1 MEIWFYFKLTYSF
14 VALWVRLR
22 LWGAQNSQGKK
33 TQHISSIVHKLYHFN
48 CLSLDEVNANI
59 QSGMSILWCKLS
71 GNVKLQFN
79 LFEGPPYLP
88 ESRTRS
94 QMKWQRG
101 VGRGRKT
108 TGVQET
114 NWRWGGKHWLQR
126 GRAGVSPPQNYRK
139 GWLEL
144 TLSSPCSEKM
154 LLQPVKRNFMC
165 SIFATIPPEWTQKAI
180 YNPQIQISLWI
191 YRMI

>member
-1 MEIWFYFKLTYSF
+1 MGQTKT
-14 VALWVRLR
+14 VRCTKQS
-22 LWGAQNSQGKK
+22 GQK
-33 TQHISSIVHKLYHFN
+33 TPTHFLIVHKLYHFN

-79 LFEGPPYLP
+79 LFEGLPYLP

-114 NWRWGGKHWLQR
+114 NWRWGGKHSLQR

-139 GWLEL
+139 GWLEKM
-144 TLSSPCSEKM
+144 LSSPCSEKM

-165 SIFATIPPEWTQKAI
+165 SIFATIPPEWTQKGKLSI
-180 YNPQIQISLWI
+180 TLTSVYEYTGWFSQHIPKGDPH
-191 YRMI
+191 

>member
-1 MEIWFYFKLTYSF
+1 MVLFQADVLTVNVSF

-22 LWGAQNSQGKK
+22 LWGAQNSQGQE
-33 TQHISSIVHKLYHFN
+33 TPAHFLIVHKLYNFN
-48 CLSLDEVNANI
+48 CWSLDEVNANI

-88 ESRTRS
+88 ESQTRS

-108 TGVQET
+108 TGVQEA
-114 NWRWGGKHWLQR
+114 NWRWGKHSLQR

-139 GWLEL
+139 GWLEKM
-144 TLSSPCSEKM
+144 LSSHVVKKCSYS
-154 LLQPVKRNFMC
+154 Q
-165 SIFATIPPEWTQKAI
+165 
-180 YNPQIQISLWI
+180 
-191 YRMI
+191 

>member
-1 MEIWFYFKLTYSF
+1 MVLFQADVLTINVSF

-33 TQHISSIVHKLYHFN
+33 PQHISSIVHKLYHFN
-48 CLSLDEVNANI
+48 CLSLDEDNTNI
-59 QSGMSILWCKLS
+59 QSGMSSLWCKLS
-71 GNVKLQFN
+71 GKVKLQFN
-79 LFEGPPYLP
+79 LFEGPPYLV

-114 NWRWGGKHWLQR
+114 NWRWGGNIHYREAELVFHLHRIIEK
-126 GRAGVSPPQNYRK
+126 AGWRK
-139 GWLEL
+139 YSALHVVKK
-144 TLSSPCSEKM
+144 CS
-154 LLQPVKRNFMC
+154 
-165 SIFATIPPEWTQKAI
+165 
-180 YNPQIQISLWI
+180 YNQ
-191 YRMI
+191 